1 MAMTYH
7 LDVVSAEQ
15 QMFSGLVEKIQVTG
29 SEGELGIYPG
39 HAPLLTAIKPGMIRI
54 VKQHG
59 HEEFIYL
66 SGGILEVQPGNVTVL
81 ADTAIRGQDLDE
93 ARAMEA
99 KRKAEEHISSSH
111 GDVDYAQASAELGQS
126 DRAAARYRVDQKK
139 RCNTGLK
146 STKASL
152 ETGWLF
158 FTRDPS

>member
-66 SGGILEVQPGNVTVL
+66 SGGILEVQPGSVDRSGGYRDSRSGSRRS
-81 ADTAIRGQDLDE
+81 ASPGSE
-93 ARAMEA
+93 A
-99 KRKAEEHISSSH
+99 
-111 GDVDYAQASAELGQS
+111 
-126 DRAAARYRVDQKK
+126 
-139 RCNTGLK
+139 
-146 STKASL
+146 
-152 ETGWLF
+152 
-158 FTRDPS
+158 

>member
-1 MAMTYH
+1 
-7 LDVVSAEQ
+7 
-15 QMFSGLVEKIQVTG
+15 VTG

-111 GDVDYAQASAELGQS
+111 GDVDYAQASAELAKAIAQL
-126 DRAAARYRVDQKK
+126 RVIELTKK
-139 RCNTGLK
+139 
-146 STKASL
+146 AM
-152 ETGWLF
+152 
-158 FTRDPS
+158 